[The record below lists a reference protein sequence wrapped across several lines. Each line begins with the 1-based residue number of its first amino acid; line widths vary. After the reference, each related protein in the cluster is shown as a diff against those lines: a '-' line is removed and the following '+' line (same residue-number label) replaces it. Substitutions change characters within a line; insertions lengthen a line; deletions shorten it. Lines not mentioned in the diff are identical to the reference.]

1 LPETLLIGPDRTGAA
16 SGAGTARPP
25 VLVLDLDGSLTAQPA
40 LAGLLRDGRALRIEA
55 RDLAPRLRILAA
67 RGPLARLR
75 DRLHEAA
82 GAENVPGTLAFY
94 GSGDFHHLATLFLAR
109 LREEV
114 TLLHFDN
121 HPDWVRFPAT
131 VNCGA
136 WVNRAL
142 ELPQV
147 AQVVTI
153 GPAGEDLV
161 RPQWKGANL
170 RALREGRL
178 EVHAWRGSESR
189 YRGRPFAVPGCR
201 AGGGRIA
208 WDSLADASWDGFLE
222 ALDARLPGR
231 PLWVSLDKDV
241 LAPGEAL
248 TNWEQGGMALSA
260 ILDAVRRLG
269 RRRGVLGI
277 DVCGDYSPP
286 RFRDPFRWL
295 LSATDRAAVPE
306 PSAAAL
312 AVNDRSNRR
321 ILERFGAL
329 PGTTPPLPLSE
340 RLPAARG
347 PSA

>member
-1 LPETLLIGPDRTGAA
+1 MPETLSIGPGRAC
-16 SGAGTARPP
+16 SGTEAARPP
-25 VLVLDLDGSLTAQPA
+25 VLVLDLDASLTSQPG
-40 LAGLLRDGRALRIEA
+40 LAGLLRDGRAIRIGA
-55 RDLAPRLRILAA
+55 RDLAPRLRIVAA
-67 RGPLARLR
+67 CRPLARLR
-75 DRLHEAA
+75 ERLREAA
-82 GAENVPGTLAFY
+82 GAENVPGTIAFY

-109 LREEV
+109 LREKV

-136 WVNRAL
+136 WINRAL

-178 EVHAWRGSESR
+178 EVHAWRGTESR
-189 YRGRPFAVPGCR
+189 YWGRPFEAPGCR

-231 PLWVSLDKDV
+231 PLWFSLDKDV
-241 LAPGEAL
+241 LGPNEAL

-260 ILDAVRRLG
+260 ILGAVQRLG
-269 RRRGVLGI
+269 RRRGILGM

-295 LSATDRAAVPE
+295 LSATDRATVPE

-321 ILERFGAL
+321 ILEGFGAL
-329 PGTTPPLPLSE
+329 PGTAPPLPLPSE
-340 RLPAARG
+340 RLLAAQG

>member
-1 LPETLLIGPDRTGAA
+1 MPETLAMGLERTGTGSA
-16 SGAGTARPP
+16 TARPP
-25 VLVLDLDGSLTAQPA
+25 VLLLDLDDSLTAQPT

-55 RDLAPRLRILAA
+55 RDLAPRLRIVAA
-67 RGPLARLR
+67 RKPLEQLR
-75 DRLHEAA
+75 ERLHEAVGTEDA
-82 GAENVPGTLAFY
+82 PGTIAFY

-142 ELPQV
+142 EMPQV

-153 GPAGEDLV
+153 GPAADDLV

-178 EVHAWRGSESR
+178 EVHAWQGSESR
-189 YRGRPFAVPGCR
+189 YWGRPFVVPGCR

-222 ALDARLPGR
+222 ALDARLPDR

-241 LAPGEAL
+241 LGPDEAL

-260 ILDAVRRLG
+260 ILGAVQRLG
-269 RRRGVLGI
+269 RRRGILGM

-312 AVNDRSNRR
+312 AINDRSNRR
-321 ILERFGAL
+321 ILEGFGAL
-329 PGTTPPLPLSE
+329 PGTTPPLPVPSE
-340 RLPAARG
+340 QLPAARG
-347 PSA
+347 LSA

>member
-1 LPETLLIGPDRTGAA
+1 MRPGRACPGR
-16 SGAGTARPP
+16 GAGTAPAP
-25 VLVLDLDGSLTAQPA
+25 VLVLDLDASLTSQPC
-40 LAGLLRDGRALRIEA
+40 LAGLLHEGRAIHIGA
-55 RDLAPRLRILAA
+55 RDLAPRLRIVAA
-67 RGPLARLR
+67 RAPLARLR
-75 DRLHEAA
+75 DRLHAIA
-82 GAENVPGTLAFY
+82 GAENVPGTIAFY

-147 AQVVTI
+147 ARVVTI
-153 GPAGEDLV
+153 GPAGDDLV

-170 RALREGRL
+170 RALRDGRL
-178 EVHAWRGSESR
+178 EVHAWRGRESR
-189 YRGRPFAVPGCR
+189 YRGRPFEVPGCR
-201 AGGGRIA
+201 AAHGRIA
-208 WDSLADASWDGFLE
+208 WDSLADASWEGFLD

-241 LAPGEAL
+241 LGPGEAL
-248 TNWEQGGMALSA
+248 SNWEQGGMTLSA
-260 ILDAVRRLG
+260 ILEAVERLG
-269 RRRGVLGI
+269 HRRGILGI

-286 RFRDPFRWL
+286 HFRDPFRWL
-295 LSATDRAAVPE
+295 LSATDRAAVPK
-306 PSAAAL
+306 PSEAAL

-321 ILERFGAL
+321 ILEAFGAL
-329 PGTTPPLPLSE
+329 PGTAPPLSFPSE
-340 RLPAARG
+340 RHSAARDH
-347 PSA
+347 AA

>member
-1 LPETLLIGPDRTGAA
+1 MLL
-16 SGAGTARPP
+16 
-25 VLVLDLDGSLTAQPA
+25 LDLDDSLTAQPV

-55 RDLAPRLRILAA
+55 RDLASRLRIVAA
-67 RGPLARLR
+67 RKPLKQLR
-75 DRLHEAA
+75 ERLHEAV
-82 GAENVPGTLAFY
+82 GAENAPGTIAFY

-136 WVNRAL
+136 WVNLAL

-147 AQVVTI
+147 AQIVTI

-170 RALREGRL
+170 HALREGRL

-189 YRGRPFAVPGCR
+189 YWGHPFVVPGCR

-241 LAPGEAL
+241 LGPDEAL

-260 ILDAVRRLG
+260 ILGTVQRLG
-269 RRRGVLGI
+269 RRRGLLGI

-286 RFRDPFRWL
+286 RFHDPFRWL
-295 LSATDRAAVPE
+295 LSVTDRAAVPR
-306 PSAAAL
+306 PSEAAL

-321 ILERFGAL
+321 ILEAFGAL
-329 PGTTPPLPLSE
+329 SGTADILPFPSE
-340 RLPAARG
+340 RLAVAQG
-347 PSA
+347 SSA

>member
-1 LPETLLIGPDRTGAA
+1 MPETLLIGPDRTGAA

-40 LAGLLRDGRALRIEA
+40 LAGLLRDGRALSIEA

-277 DVCGDYSPP
+277 DVCGDYSRP

-347 PSA
+347 PFA

>member
-1 LPETLLIGPDRTGAA
+1 M
-16 SGAGTARPP
+16 
-25 VLVLDLDGSLTAQPA
+25 
-40 LAGLLRDGRALRIEA
+40 
-55 RDLAPRLRILAA
+55 
-67 RGPLARLR
+67 
-75 DRLHEAA
+75 
-82 GAENVPGTLAFY
+82 
-94 GSGDFHHLATLFLAR
+94 
-109 LREEV
+109 

-136 WVNRAL
+136 WINRAL

-178 EVHAWRGSESR
+178 EVHAWRGMESR
-189 YRGRPFAVPGCR
+189 YWGRPFEAPGCR

-231 PLWVSLDKDV
+231 PLWFSLDKDV
-241 LAPGEAL
+241 LGPNEAL

-260 ILDAVRRLG
+260 ILGAVQRLG
-269 RRRGVLGI
+269 RRRGILGM

-295 LSATDRAAVPE
+295 LSATDRATVPE

-321 ILERFGAL
+321 ILEGFGAL
-329 PGTTPPLPLSE
+329 PGTAPPLPLPSE
-340 RLPAARG
+340 RLLAAQG